1 MNKIKKAIGYILYT
15 FIGGI
20 LPHYGLG
27 IEWKVSKLIRQICA
41 KLYFNKC
48 GNNVDI
54 GRRCKLSPNI
64 SIGNNSGIGDNSY
77 IQGEV
82 IIGNDVM
89 MAPNVAI
96 IAVNHNYDR
105 IDIPMNKQGK
115 KEKPINI
122 CDDVWLGY
130 GSKILSGVTVNKG
143 AIVGAGSV
151 VTKDV
156 PEYSIVGGN
165 PARVIKMRRV

>member
-1 MNKIKKAIGYILYT
+1 MKCLAIVPAYNEEKSIYKVVKEIKKL
-15 FIGGI
+15 
-20 LPHYGLG
+20 
-27 IEWKVSKLIRQICA
+27 
-41 KLYFNKC
+41 
-48 GNNVDI
+48 NVCDVVVI
-54 GRRCKLSPNI
+54 NDGSR
-64 SIGNNSGIGDNSY
+64 DNTY